1 MNWLIIDKLIIEAI
15 KEDVP
20 QNDITTEF
28 IIRDERI
35 CSVDLIAKET
45 GIIAGLPVFE
55 RVFKILGEVNIE
67 FFKHDGDVVNVGQC
81 IAKLRG
87 KTKHILTGERIAL
100 NYLQRM
106 SGIATLTKAYVDKLE
121 GTGVKILDTR
131 KTTPNMRIF
140 EKYAVKIG
148 GGCNHRYNLSD
159 SVLIKE
165 NHISAAGGIKAAV
178 NIIRQNVSFVKKIEV
193 EVETLEQ
200 IYEALEVGVDIIMLD
215 NMDVESMKKSV
226 EIIDKKTLVEASGNV
241 TLDNILTVASS
252 GVDYISV
259 GALTHSYKVLDL
271 SMKNLVNRPILS

>member
-1 MNWLIIDKLIIEAI
+1 VNWLTIDNLIIEAI

-28 IIRDERI
+28 IIGDECN
-35 CSVDLIAKET
+35 CSIDLIVKEN
-45 GIIAGLPVFE
+45 GVIAGLSVFE
-55 RVFKILGEVNIE
+55 RVFTILGGVNIE
-67 FFKHDGDVVNVGQC
+67 FFNSDGDEVNEGQC

-100 NYLQRM
+100 NYLGRM
-106 SGIATLTKAYVDKLE
+106 SGIATLTKTYVDKLV

-140 EKYAVKIG
+140 EKYAVKVG

-193 EVETLEQ
+193 EVESLAQ
-200 IYEALEVGVDIIMLD
+200 INEALESGADIIMLD
-215 NMDVESMKKSV
+215 NMDVETMKKAV
-226 EIIDKKTLVEASGNV
+226 ELINKKALIEASGNI
-241 TLDNILTVASS
+241 TLENILEVASS

-259 GALTHSYKVLDL
+259 GALTHSCKVLDL
-271 SMKNLVNRPILS
+271 SMKNLVNS

>member
-1 MNWLIIDKLIIEAI
+1 MNWLIIDNIIIQAI

-28 IIRDERI
+28 IISEECN
-35 CSVDLIAKET
+35 CSVDLIAKEN
-45 GIIAGLPVFE
+45 GVMAGLPVFE
-55 RVFKILGEVNIE
+55 RVFKILGEINIE
-67 FFKHDGDVVNVGQC
+67 FFKHDGDVVNEGQC
-81 IAKLRG
+81 IARLRG
-87 KTKHILTGERIAL
+87 KTKHILTGERTAL

-106 SGIATLTKAYVDKLE
+106 SGIATLTKFYVDKLE

-140 EKYAVKIG
+140 EKYSVKIG

-165 NHISAAGGIKAAV
+165 NHISAARGIKQAV
-178 NIIRQNVSFVKKIEV
+178 NIIRKNVSFVKKIEV
-193 EVETLEQ
+193 EVEALEQ
-200 IYEALEVGVDIIMLD
+200 INEALEVGVDIIMLD
-215 NMDVESMKKSV
+215 NMDVETMKKAV
-226 EIIDKKTLVEASGNV
+226 ELINKKALIEASGNI
-241 TLDNILTVASS
+241 TLDNILEVASS

-271 SMKNLVNRPILS
+271 SMKNLVNSLK

>member
-1 MNWLIIDKLIIEAI
+1 MNWLIIDDIIIEAI

-28 IIRDERI
+28 IISDECN
-35 CSVDLIAKET
+35 CSIDLIAKEN
-45 GIIAGLPVFE
+45 GVIAGLPVFE

-67 FFKHDGDVVNVGQC
+67 FFKSDGDLVSQGQC

-87 KTKHILTGERIAL
+87 KTKHILTGERTAL
-100 NYLQRM
+100 NFLGRM
-106 SGIATLTKAYVDKLE
+106 SGIATLTKTYVDKLK
-121 GTGVKILDTR
+121 GSTVKILDTR

-140 EKYAVKIG
+140 EKYAVKMG

-178 NIIRQNVSFVKKIEV
+178 SIIRQNVSFVKKIEV

-200 IYEALEVGVDIIMLD
+200 INEALEVGADIIMLD
-215 NMDVESMKKSV
+215 NMDAITMKKAV
-226 EIIDKKTLVEASGNV
+226 EIINKKALIEASGNV
-241 TLDNILTVASS
+241 TLDNILEVASS

-259 GALTHSYKVLDL
+259 GALTHSFRVLDL
-271 SMKNLVNRPILS
+271 SMKNLVNS

>member
-1 MNWLIIDKLIIEAI
+1 MNWLIIDNLIIEAI

-28 IIRDERI
+28 IISDECN
-35 CSVDLIAKET
+35 CSVDLIAKEK
-45 GIIAGLPVFE
+45 GVIAGLLVFE

-67 FFKHDGDVVNVGQC
+67 FFKKDGDEVSEGQC

-87 KTKHILTGERIAL
+87 KTKHILTGERTAL
-100 NYLQRM
+100 NFLGTM
-106 SGIATLTKAYVDKLE
+106 SGIATLTKTYVDKLA
-121 GTGVKILDTR
+121 GSGVKILDTR

-193 EVETLEQ
+193 EVETMEQ
-200 IYEALEVGVDIIMLD
+200 IEEALEVGVDIIMLD
-215 NMDVESMKKSV
+215 NMDVETMKKAV
-226 EIIDKKTLVEASGNV
+226 EIINKRALIEASGNV
-241 TLDNILTVASS
+241 TLDNILTS
-252 GVDYISV
+252 GQQWS
-259 GALTHSYKVLDL
+259 
-271 SMKNLVNRPILS
+271 

>member
-1 MNWLIIDKLIIEAI
+1 MNWLTIDNHIIEAI

-28 IIRDERI
+28 IISDE
-35 CSVDLIAKET
+35 CSCSIDLIAKEN
-45 GIIAGLPVFE
+45 GVIAGLAVFE
-55 RVFKILGEVNIE
+55 RVFKILGGVNIE
-67 FFKHDGDVVNVGQC
+67 FFNKDGDEVTEGQC

-87 KTKHILTGERIAL
+87 ETKHILTGERTAL

-106 SGIATLTKAYVDKLE
+106 SGIATLTKTYADKLIS
-121 GTGVKILDTR
+121 TGVKILDTR

-178 NIIRQNVSFVKKIEV
+178 NTIRQNVSFVKKIEV
-193 EVETLEQ
+193 EVEALEQ
-200 IYEALEVGVDIIMLD
+200 INEALEVGVDIIMLD
-215 NMDVESMKKSV
+215 NMDVETMKRAV
-226 EIIDKKTLVEASGNV
+226 EIINKKAFIEASGNI
-241 TLDNILTVASS
+241 TLDNILAVAST

-271 SMKNLVNRPILS
+271 SMKNLVNS

>member
-1 MNWLIIDKLIIEAI
+1 MNWLIIDKIIIEAI
-15 KEDVP
+15 KEDIP

-28 IIRDERI
+28 IIRDESI
-35 CSVDLIAKET
+35 CSVDLVAKES
-45 GIIAGLPVFE
+45 GVIAGISVFE
-55 RVFKILGEVNIE
+55 RVFKILGDVKIE
-67 FFKHDGDVVNVGQC
+67 FSKKDGDIVTNGEC

-87 KTKHILTGERIAL
+87 KTKHILTGERTAL

-106 SGIATLTKAYVDKLE
+106 SGIATLTKIYVDRLS

-148 GGCNHRYNLSD
+148 GGYNHRYNLSD

-178 NIIRQNVSFVKKIEV
+178 NIIRENVSFVKKIEV
-193 EVETLEQ
+193 EVETLKQ
-200 IYEALEVGVDIIMLD
+200 IEEALEVGVDIIMLD
-215 NMDVESMKKSV
+215 NMDVETMKKAV
-226 EIIDKKTLVEASGNV
+226 GIIKKRALIEASGNI
-241 TLDNILTVASS
+241 TLDNILEVASS

-259 GALTHSYKVLDL
+259 GALTHSCKVLDL
-271 SMKNLVNRPILS
+271 SMKNLVNS

>member
-1 MNWLIIDKLIIEAI
+1 MNWLTIDNLIIEAI

-28 IIRDERI
+28 IIGDECNCCI
-35 CSVDLIAKET
+35 DLIVKEN
-45 GIIAGLPVFE
+45 GVIAGLSVFE
-55 RVFKILGEVNIE
+55 RVFTILGGVNIE
-67 FFKHDGDVVNVGQC
+67 FFNSDGDEVNEGQC

-100 NYLQRM
+100 NYLGRM
-106 SGIATLTKAYVDKLE
+106 SGIATLTKTYVDKLV

-140 EKYAVKIG
+140 EKYAVKVG

-193 EVETLEQ
+193 EVESLAQ
-200 IYEALEVGVDIIMLD
+200 INEALESGADIIMLD
-215 NMDVESMKKSV
+215 NMKVETMKKAV
-226 EIIDKKTLVEASGNV
+226 ELINKKALIEASGNI
-241 TLDNILTVASS
+241 TLDNIVGVASS

-259 GALTHSYKVLDL
+259 GALTHSCKVLDL
-271 SMKNLVNRPILS
+271 SMKNLVNNL

>member
-1 MNWLIIDKLIIEAI
+1 MNWLIIDNHIIEAI

-28 IIRDERI
+28 IITDE
-35 CSVDLIAKET
+35 CNCNVDLIAKDN
-45 GIIAGLPVFE
+45 GVMAGLSVFG

-67 FFKHDGDVVNVGQC
+67 FFKEDGDVVKEGDC

-87 KTKHILTGERIAL
+87 KTKHILTGERTAL

-106 SGIATLTKAYVDKLE
+106 SGIATLTKTYVDKLV
-121 GTGVKILDTR
+121 GSTVKILDTR
-131 KTTPNMRIF
+131 KTTPNMRVF

-165 NHISAAGGIKAAV
+165 NHISAAGGIKEAV
-178 NIIRQNVSFVKKIEV
+178 NIIRKNVSFVKKIEV
-193 EVETLEQ
+193 EVESLEQ
-200 IYEALEVGVDIIMLD
+200 INEAIEVGVDIIMLD
-215 NMDVESMKKSV
+215 NMDVETMKKAV
-226 EIIDKKTLVEASGNV
+226 DIINKKAFIEASGNI
-241 TLDNILTVASS
+241 TLDNILEVASS

-259 GALTHSYKVLDL
+259 GALTHSFSEIGRAHV
-271 SMKNLVNRPILS
+271 

>member
-1 MNWLIIDKLIIEAI
+1 MNWLIIDNLIIDAI

-28 IIRDERI
+28 IIGDECN
-35 CSVDLIAKET
+35 CSVELIAKEN
-45 GIIAGLPVFE
+45 GVIAGLPVFE
-55 RVFKILGEVNIE
+55 RVFKILGEVSIE
-67 FFKHDGDVVNVGQC
+67 FLKHDGDIVKSREC

-87 KTKHILTGERIAL
+87 NTKHILTGERIAL

-106 SGIATLTKAYVDKLE
+106 SGIATLTRTYVDKLV
-121 GTGVKILDTR
+121 GSKVKILDTR

-165 NHISAAGGIKAAV
+165 NHISAAGGIKEAV
-178 NIIRQNVSFVKKIEV
+178 NIIRANVSFVKKIEV
-193 EVETLEQ
+193 EVESLKQ
-200 IYEALEVGVDIIMLD
+200 INEALEVKVDIIMLD
-215 NMDVESMKKSV
+215 NMDALDMKKAV
-226 EIIDKKTLVEASGNV
+226 EIINKKALIEASGNI
-241 TLDNILTVASS
+241 TLENIMSVANC

-259 GALTHSYKVLDL
+259 GALTHSFKVLDL
-271 SMKNLVNRPILS
+271 SMKNLINI

>member
-1 MNWLIIDKLIIEAI
+1 MNWLTIDNLIIEAI

-28 IIRDERI
+28 IISEECN
-35 CSVDLIAKET
+35 CSVDLIAKEH
-45 GIIAGLPVFE
+45 GVIAGLPVFE
-55 RVFKILGEVNIE
+55 RVFKILGGVNIE
-67 FFKHDGDVVNVGQC
+67 FFNKDGDIVSEGQC

-87 KTKHILTGERIAL
+87 RTRHILTGERTAL
-100 NYLQRM
+100 NFLQRM
-106 SGIATLTKAYVDKLE
+106 SGIATLTKTYVDKLV
-121 GTGVKILDTR
+121 GSGVEILDTR

-178 NIIRQNVSFVKKIEV
+178 NIIRKNVSFVKKIEV

-200 IYEALEVGVDIIMLD
+200 INVALDAGSDIIMLD
-215 NMDVESMKKSV
+215 NMDVKTMKNAV
-226 EIIDKKTLVEASGNV
+226 ELINKRALIEASGNV
-241 TLDNILTVASS
+241 TLDNILEVASS

-259 GALTHSYKVLDL
+259 GELTHSSRILDL
-271 SMKNLVNRPILS
+271 SMKNLVNT

>member
-1 MNWLIIDKLIIEAI
+1 MNWLTIDNLIIDAI

-28 IIRDERI
+28 IINDDCN
-35 CSVDLIAKET
+35 CSVELIAKEN
-45 GIIAGLPVFE
+45 GVMAGLPVFE

-67 FFKHDGDVVNVGQC
+67 FFKRDGDVVTEGEC

-87 KTKHILTGERIAL
+87 KTKHILTGERTAL

-106 SGIATLTKAYVDKLE
+106 SGIATLTKTYVDKLV
-121 GTGVKILDTR
+121 GSGVKILDTR

-165 NHISAAGGIKAAV
+165 NHISAAGGIKEAV
-178 NIIRQNVSFVKKIEV
+178 NIIRENVSFVKKIEV
-193 EVETLEQ
+193 EVETLGQ
-200 IYEALEVGVDIIMLD
+200 INEAMEVNVDIIMLD
-215 NMDVESMKKSV
+215 NMDVQSMRKAVGIINKKA
-226 EIIDKKTLVEASGNV
+226 IIEASGDI
-241 TLDNILTVASS
+241 TLDNILTVANC

-271 SMKNLVNRPILS
+271 SMKNLVNS

>member
-1 MNWLIIDKLIIEAI
+1 MNWLTIDNLIKEAI

-28 IIRDERI
+28 IISDDCN
-35 CSVDLIAKET
+35 CSIDLIAKEN
-45 GIIAGLPVFE
+45 GVIAGLHVFE
-55 RVFKILGEVNIE
+55 RVFKILGGVNIE
-67 FFKHDGDVVNVGQC
+67 FFNRDGDEVNEGQC

-87 KTKHILTGERIAL
+87 KTKHILTGERTAL
-100 NYLQRM
+100 NYLGRM
-106 SGIATLTKAYVDKLE
+106 SGIATLTKTYVDKLV

-165 NHISAAGGIKAAV
+165 NHISATGGIKAAV
-178 NIIRQNVSFVKKIEV
+178 KIIRQNVSFVKKIEV
-193 EVETLEQ
+193 EVEALDQ
-200 IYEALEVGVDIIMLD
+200 LNEALEAQVDIIMLD
-215 NMDVESMKKSV
+215 NMDVETMKKAV
-226 EIIDKKTLVEASGNV
+226 EIINKKALIEASGNV
-241 TLDNILTVASS
+241 TLDNILELASS

-259 GALTHSYKVLDL
+259 GALTHSCKVLDL
-271 SMKNLVNRPILS
+271 SMKNLLNS

>member
-1 MNWLIIDKLIIEAI
+1 MNWLIIDNILIEAI

-28 IIRDERI
+28 IISDECN
-35 CSVDLIAKET
+35 CSIDLIAKEN

-67 FFKHDGDVVNVGQC
+67 FFKKDGDEVCEGQC
-81 IAKLRG
+81 IAQLSG
-87 KTKHILTGERIAL
+87 KTKHILTGERTAL
-100 NYLQRM
+100 NFLGRM
-106 SGIATLTKAYVDKLE
+106 SGIATLTKTYVDKLR
-121 GTGVKILDTR
+121 GSGVKILDTR

-140 EKYAVKIG
+140 EKYAVKMG

-178 NIIRQNVSFVKKIEV
+178 SIIRQNVSFVKKIEV
-193 EVETLEQ
+193 EVETLQQ
-200 IYEALEVGVDIIMLD
+200 INEALEVGADIIMLD
-215 NMDVESMKKSV
+215 NMDSLTMKKAV
-226 EIIDKKTLVEASGNV
+226 ETINKKAIIEASGNV
-241 TLDNILTVASS
+241 TLDNILEVASC

-259 GALTHSYKVLDL
+259 GALTHSFRVLDL
-271 SMKNLVNRPILS
+271 SMKNLVNS